1 MADTFAMQ
9 LFQDPSVFW
18 IGIGALV
25 AMGALAA
32 PVWTADELRW
42 LLGVAT
48 RLAAVAARAF
58 RAPLESVAA
67 RAGAL
72 GGRLRGSAAHASL
85 GEASEMID
93 IVRLGLSAG
102 LSFDASLELY
112 CSGRETPLASCM
124 SRAMLSWRIGLA
136 TREEALLGVASEMG
150 LRALESFAT
159 VSAQAIEL
167 GAPLAQTLAGQS
179 AEMRS
184 AHRAAVE
191 REIERVPVKLLIPT
205 GTLILPALL
214 LSIIG
219 PLLAAS
225 GMV

>member
-1 MADTFAMQ
+1 MDEMLQWCAGTG
-9 LFQDPSVFW
+9 V
-18 IGIGALV
+18 
-25 AMGALAA
+25 LAAAAAGMA
-32 PVWTADELRW
+32 PVWSLADRLWLR
-42 LLGVAT
+42 GVVK
-48 RLAAVAARAF
+48 RLAGLVDRLVAGPLRAVAERG
-58 RAPLESVAA
+58 AA
-67 RAGAL
+67 LMGRAGTAA
-72 GGRLRGSAAHASL
+72 GSASL
-85 GEASEMID
+85 AEASEMID
-93 IVRLGLSAG
+93 VVRLGLSAG
-102 LSFDASLELY
+102 LSFDAALELY
-112 CSGRETPLASCM
+112 CDGRTGVLARRM
-124 SRAMLSWRIGLA
+124 GEAMMSWRIGA
-136 TREEALLGVASEMG
+136 STREEALMKVARDSG

-179 AEMRS
+179 REIRA